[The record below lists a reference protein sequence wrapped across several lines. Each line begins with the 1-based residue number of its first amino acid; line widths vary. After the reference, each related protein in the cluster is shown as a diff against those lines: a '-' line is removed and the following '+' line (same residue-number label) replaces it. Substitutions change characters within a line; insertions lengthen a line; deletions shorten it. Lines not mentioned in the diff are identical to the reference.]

1 MLFVTITQFAWYMS
15 GSREEVFQRIN
26 AYLSFDHLADG
37 ASFKR
42 HIFLGHKYYNF
53 RGNDFLGLIFM
64 CGE

>member
-42 HIFLGHKYYNF
+42 QIFF
-53 RGNDFLGLIFM
+53 RS
-64 CGE
+64 